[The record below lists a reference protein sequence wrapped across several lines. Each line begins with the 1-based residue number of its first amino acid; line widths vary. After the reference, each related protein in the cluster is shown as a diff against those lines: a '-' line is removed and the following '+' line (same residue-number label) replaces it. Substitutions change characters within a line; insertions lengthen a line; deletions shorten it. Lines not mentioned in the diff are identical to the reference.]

1 MRRTY
6 LALSD
11 EDRHYL
17 ITLSKKRTI
26 QAQIVDRAKILLYKS
41 DGMTFSDI
49 AEKLAVSPS
58 TVRLCISK
66 YYEGGVE
73 NALFDTQRPGRPS
86 EITDDAK
93 AWMIN
98 IACQRPVELGY
109 AQELWTLNS
118 LHKHI
123 RKHAEEAGYPRL
135 STVTNTDII
144 DELPLDYSIL
154 EEIDYEYPAH
164 NAYFG
169 YMTRGCP
176 RNCAFCAVKTLEP
189 QYKNYIGI
197 KHQIKYVDE
206 HFGAQKDLLLMD
218 NNVFASNCFEQI
230 IDEIKDCGFGKG
242 ATYIPPNEYDVA
254 IKNLKVGY
262 NLRAYTK
269 KIIKLY
275 DEIAEKLSEDEAGE
289 FYLRREER
297 GLLYAETA
305 TYDEICTF
313 DETIRP
319 LYDKLFHKSKRVRY
333 IDFNQGLDARL
344 ATDKRMK
351 KLSEINIRPLRIAF
365 DHYEQSEVYISAVKK
380 AAKYGIMELSNYLLY
395 NFEDEPKELYYRMRI
410 NVDLCEELGVTIYS
424 FPMKYHPI
432 NDPEYFKNRDYLG
445 KHWNRKFIRAV
456 QAVLNSTKGKIG
468 KGIEFFEEAFGRDL
482 DEFYKILWMPET
494 FIIYRRKYDKK
505 LRERLADRYKNHSS
519 EDCDLANEWWT
530 KFCSL
535 PAEKLEIAKSIIS
548 LNKFKEGITVQDLRN
563 DSFDIFRERAI
574 LSKRMDRKDVDAT
587 NEQLLDSLNLLE
599 NGQLKR
605 AAILLFHHNPEKWI
619 PGAYVKIGY
628 FESDSELRYQ
638 DEIHGSLIS
647 QADRV
652 VDLIF
657 TKYLKADI
665 SYKGVTRVETY
676 PFPKDAIRE
685 AVFNA
690 IAHKFYGALIPIQI
704 SVYADRLYIANDCIF
719 PGDWTL
725 DDLMGKHRS
734 RPYNPLI
741 ANTFFR
747 AGFIEAW
754 GRGIEK
760 IKDSCKE
767 AGNPIPEYTI
777 KREDIMIMFKSLVS
791 YTNQATNQATD
802 QTNQDEDNSVPARIL
817 KVIETKPMLSQRK
830 IADIIGEKYSTVKY
844 YMESMKK
851 SGIIKREGS
860 SQKGK
865 WIIL

>member
-1 MRRTY
+1 MNRKVLLIEPNYKNKYPPMGLMKIATYYRRCNDDVRFFKGDLKKFAAQLLCEEFCAETKETSLRKY
-6 LALSD
+6 FPKLTEYIKNGKYSSLETIPNFRGSEYEEIVKKYRRKYKNKEFPQFD
-11 EDRHYL
+11 VVGVT
-17 ITLSKKRTI
+17 TLFTFYWKQTVDTI
-26 QAQIVDRAKILLYKS
+26 K
-41 DGMTFSDI
+41 
-49 AEKLAVSPS
+49 
-58 TVRLCISK
+58 
-66 YYEGGVE
+66 
-73 NALFDTQRPGRPS
+73 
-86 EITDDAK
+86 
-93 AWMIN
+93 
-98 IACQRPVELGY
+98 Y
-109 AQELWTLNS
+109 AQNFCKSEGKMLVGGIASTILPDYIY
-118 LHKHI
+118 KETGIKPHI
-123 RKHAEEAGYPRL
+123 GLLDKEGDLDEG
-135 STVTNTDII
+135 NTDII

-254 IKNLKVGY
+254 IKNLKVGN

-548 LNKFKEGITVQDLRN
+548 LNKFKEGDYDCTDKEILDVLSYYSITR
-563 DSFDIFRERAI
+563 DIA
-574 LSKRMDRKDVDAT
+574 
-587 NEQLLDSLNLLE
+587 EQS
-599 NGQLKR
+599 
-605 AAILLFHHNPEKWI
+605 I
-619 PGAYVKIGY
+619 
-628 FESDSELRYQ
+628 
-638 DEIHGSLIS
+638 
-647 QADRV
+647 
-652 VDLIF
+652 
-657 TKYLKADI
+657 
-665 SYKGVTRVETY
+665 
-676 PFPKDAIRE
+676 
-685 AVFNA
+685 
-690 IAHKFYGALIPIQI
+690 
-704 SVYADRLYIANDCIF
+704 
-719 PGDWTL
+719 
-725 DDLMGKHRS
+725 
-734 RPYNPLI
+734 
-741 ANTFFR
+741 
-747 AGFIEAW
+747 
-754 GRGIEK
+754 
-760 IKDSCKE
+760 
-767 AGNPIPEYTI
+767 
-777 KREDIMIMFKSLVS
+777 
-791 YTNQATNQATD
+791 
-802 QTNQDEDNSVPARIL
+802 
-817 KVIETKPMLSQRK
+817 
-830 IADIIGEKYSTVKY
+830 
-844 YMESMKK
+844 
-851 SGIIKREGS
+851 
-860 SQKGK
+860 
-865 WIIL
+865 